1 MTYGQDHRS
10 FFSERLMRKV
20 PEPKELV
27 LSALTAVIAGVIC
40 AVSAVY
46 LKVAAVIIWAAAVY
60 GAYYLIGSL
69 MVKEYEYILT
79 DGVLDIDLITAKRSR
94 KRLKSIEI
102 TECSEGGKAEP
113 GMEGEY
119 LCPAKK
125 SDNLYYLVRTHNG
138 AKETV
143 IIDPNQMMKDAFG
156 CYMGKSF
163 KK

>member
-1 MTYGQDHRS
+1 MELKPTAELIPPQVSEIIGLLKAHTY
-10 FFSERLMRKV
+10 
-20 PEPKELV
+20 
-27 LSALTAVIAGVIC
+27 TAYLAGECVTQLLRGEK
-40 AVSAVY
+40 S
-46 LKVAAVIIWAAAVY
+46 
-60 GAYYLIGSL
+60 
-69 MVKEYEYILT
+69 
-79 DGVLDIDLITAKRSR
+79 LDIDLITAKRSR
-94 KRLKSIEI
+94 KRLKSIEL

-113 GMEGEY
+113 GMAGEY